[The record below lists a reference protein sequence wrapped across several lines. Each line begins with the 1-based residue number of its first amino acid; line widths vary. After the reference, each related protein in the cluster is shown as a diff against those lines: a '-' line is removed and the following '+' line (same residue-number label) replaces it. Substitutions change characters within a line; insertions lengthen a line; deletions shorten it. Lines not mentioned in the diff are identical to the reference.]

1 MNNEMLILSCIW
13 KCKGT
18 SRAIT
23 KNLKK
28 NHSITKAGEGFH
40 GGSAVKNSPAMQETW
55 LRSLGL
61 EDPLEKETATHSI
74 ILAWKITRIKE
85 PSGLQSMGLQKV
97 GHN

>member
-1 MNNEMLILSCIW
+1 MQVPAGMFVNNEMLLLSCIW

-40 GGSAVKNSPAMQETW
+40 GGSAVKNSPAVQETW

-61 EDPLEKETATHSI
+61 EDPLEKETATHSV
-74 ILAWKITRIKE
+74 ILAWRIPWTEE
-85 PSGLQSMGLQKV
+85 PGGL
-97 GHN
+97 